1 MSGKKP
7 TDVAR
12 TTKKKEVTRR
22 EEANAPPAAVLA
34 MQQML
39 IKSGRAISEMDDC
52 QTKMYEVMA

>member
-1 MSGKKP
+1 MSEKNP

-12 TTKKKEVTRR
+12 KTKEVARR

-39 IKSGRAISEMDDC
+39 KSGRA
-52 QTKMYEVMA
+52 